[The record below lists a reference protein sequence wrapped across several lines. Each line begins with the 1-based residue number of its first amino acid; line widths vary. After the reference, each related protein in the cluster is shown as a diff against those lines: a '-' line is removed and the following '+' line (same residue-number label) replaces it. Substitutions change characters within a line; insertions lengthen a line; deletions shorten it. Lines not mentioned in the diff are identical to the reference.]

1 MLKPHIANYSPN
13 HSLARERGQI
23 LSSRRVFYGCLNTM
37 VALRV
42 AGFDVLVGVE
52 PDQAIGQI
60 PIPDVAQQ
68 QQEAAE
74 QRAEGQ
80 MIRQDNPTVMASGL
94 GIGPGERDKVL
105 HVEGDER
112 PSLACGERELVGV
125 GAFEIFSFMGG
136 KTINAAIPE
145 DSRQQRTDV
154 LVKVQFE
161 RHGVASV

>member
-80 MIRQDNPTVMASGL
+80 MIRHDNPTVMAAGL
-94 GIGPGERDKVL
+94 GIGPGERAKVL
-105 HVEGDER
+105 Y
-112 PSLACGERELVGV
+112 
-125 GAFEIFSFMGG
+125 F
-136 KTINAAIPE
+136 
-145 DSRQQRTDV
+145 
-154 LVKVQFE
+154 
-161 RHGVASV
+161 